1 MKLRKVL
8 LWVGGILLAL
18 VLIVWLGGWGLLKS
32 PFARQAAAEQLSNA
46 LGVPVEVDNLDVGGK
61 GTTAAIRI
69 PDADG
74 KDNLVRIGKLETDIT
89 LGGLLAGNA
98 TPTFVTA
105 GEVDFLL
112 RIDEQGN
119 ILSPFPKG
127 SANPNA
133 AKPTIPEV
141 KINGGKVRIRQAGKP
156 EFAVSGVTGHL
167 RKEGDSYVLDGT
179 IDDPAWGKWAIAGRL
194 TADFSDGRVSL
205 TSDKAELND
214 ARLRTIPYVPNEV
227 WDNLSTSGTTA
238 AEVAFTFKPNTDLG
252 YAVNLKPKKASLTV
266 PAAKVTLTDVT
277 GDIRI
282 ADGKVTVTDGAVK
295 LADGSGTVS
304 GEYVFFEKG
313 GVNNTPTAPVA
324 VITVKADASGL
335 DVTKLPAEW
344 GLPKGLEGK
353 LKGNANLEL
362 RIDKDG
368 KLDTRGGGD
377 ALVLGAK
384 LKGIPIEEFKLT
396 LRGGDGGYRF
406 EGADAAQ

>member
-8 LWVGGILLAL
+8 LWVGGIVLAL
-18 VLIVWLGGWGLLKS
+18 VLVVWLGGWGLLKS
-32 PFARQAAAEQLSNA
+32 PFARQAAADQLSNA
-46 LGVPVEVDNLDVGGK
+46 LGVPVEVDSLDLGGK
-61 GTTAAIRI
+61 GTTAALRI
-69 PDADG
+69 PDG
-74 KDNLVRIGKLETDIT
+74 NDNLVRIGKLETDIT
-89 LGGLLAGNA
+89 LGGLLGGNA

-105 GEVDFLL
+105 GDVDFLL

-127 SANPNA
+127 STNPPASNPA
-133 AKPTIPEV
+133 IPEV
-141 KINGGKVRIRQAGKP
+141 KINGGKVCIRQAGKP
-156 EFAVSGVTGHL
+156 EFTVSGVTGHL
-167 RKEGDSYVLDGT
+167 RKDGEAYVLDGT
-179 IDDPAWGKWAIAGRL
+179 VDDPAWGKWAIAGRL

-205 TSDKAELND
+205 TSAAAELNV

-227 WDNLSTSGTTA
+227 WDHLSAVGITA

-252 YAVNLKPKKASLTV
+252 YAVTLKPKKASLTV
-266 PAAKVTLTDVT
+266 PDVKVTLTDVT

-295 LADGSGTVS
+295 LADGSGTLS
-304 GEYVFFEKG
+304 GEYVFFQRG
-313 GVNNTPTAPVA
+313 AVNSSPSEPTA
-324 VITVKADASGL
+324 VITVKADAAGL

-362 RIDKDG
+362 RMDRDG

-377 ALVLGAK
+377 AQVLGAK
-384 LKGIPIEEFKLT
+384 LKGIPIDEFKLT
-396 LRGGDGGYRF
+396 LRGGEGGYRF
-406 EGADAAQ
+406 EGADAVR